1 MIKSILTASAIIA
14 ATTSAAFAGPATR
27 LNAVDT
33 PYGQTVCMQRAKN
46 KLFIMG
52 VTGVTSNNVSMWG
65 HIAESIIGVWCR
77 GTEAIIV
84 VAGNDNSVLDGLR
97 DEVKG
102 VF

>member
-1 MIKSILTASAIIA
+1 MIKSILTASAIILA
-14 ATTSAAFAGPATR
+14 SIPAAFAGPGAR

-52 VTGVTSNNVSMWG
+52 ATSITSNNVAIWG
-65 HIAESIIGVWCR
+65 HINESIIGVWCR
-77 GTEAIIV
+77 GSEAIIV
-84 VAGNDNSVLDGLR
+84 VSGGDSSTLDGLR